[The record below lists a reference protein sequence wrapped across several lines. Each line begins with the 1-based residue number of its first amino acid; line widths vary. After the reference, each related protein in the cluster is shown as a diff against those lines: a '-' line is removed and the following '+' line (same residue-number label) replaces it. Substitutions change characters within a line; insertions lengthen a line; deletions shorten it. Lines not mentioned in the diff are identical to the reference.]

1 MLSGKFS
8 ILLVGAF
15 LFFCTSPSEKAD
27 SFPQSAKVS
36 STSDSTTKEAHGKNS
51 KSNWR
56 QYLNHI
62 TVMRPGRISRYD
74 RIIKKYSWRY
84 GFDWR
89 LIAAQVYAESR
100 FNEKAHSY
108 VGALGLMQIMPGTA
122 KHLGTHPKL
131 LLKPE
136 INIALG
142 CLYDR
147 RLYNIW
153 KEEKGNDRLAFTFAS
168 YNAGH
173 KRVLRAQKRTRHPD
187 RWNSIKR
194 HLPGQTRHYV
204 FKIFKTYDTYKKIAF

>member
-1 MLSGKFS
+1 MSSGKFS
-8 ILLVGAF
+8 ILLFGML
-15 LFFCTSPSEKAD
+15 LFFCTSPSQKAD
-27 SFPQSAKVS
+27 SDPLSSEASAVS
-36 STSDSTTKEAHGKNS
+36 DTATAALRTEETERD
-51 KSNWR
+51 WR

-89 LIAAQVYAESR
+89 LIAAQVYAESK
-100 FNEKAHSY
+100 FNQNARSHA
-108 VGALGLMQIMPGTA
+108 GAIGLMQIMPGTA
-122 KHLGTHPKL
+122 RHLGTHPNL
-131 LLKPE
+131 LIKPE

-153 KEEKGNDRLAFTFAS
+153 KDEKGKDRLAFTFAS

-173 KRVLRAQKRTRHPD
+173 NRVLRAQKKTRYPD
-187 RWNSIKR
+187 QWNSIKR

-204 FKIFKTYDTYKKIAF
+204 FKIFKTYDAYKKIAF